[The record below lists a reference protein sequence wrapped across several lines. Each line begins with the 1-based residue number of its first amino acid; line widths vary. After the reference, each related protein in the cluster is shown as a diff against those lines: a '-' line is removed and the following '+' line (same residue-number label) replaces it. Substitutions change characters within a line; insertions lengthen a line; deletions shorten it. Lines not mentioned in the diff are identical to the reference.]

1 MRRHLWFLMLGLVV
15 AASVCTTMGSSER
28 AGLGTSWGE
37 TRESRVYRVDF
48 ERDDGDRPFVVSR
61 LYYDDP
67 DGVRALA
74 RELSPVRRVP
84 AAQGPLRV
92 RLVDDRGLPLP
103 TFWRG
108 GMVLVEGRRGQ
119 RYAIEIGNG
128 SLGRIEAVATVD
140 GLDVMDGERGSFA
153 KRGYVLG
160 PGETY
165 RVDGFR
171 RSQAAVAA
179 FRFGTV
185 DESYAARTG
194 DDTNVGV
201 VGVAFFAER
210 GAVPPGLDDEA
221 ARRAA
226 ADPFPDRFAQP
237 PPSGGWWET
246 STRPSVEPGPNSP
259 PSEGVEGR
267 SSARAQ
273 APMCAGAGT

>member
-1 MRRHLWFLMLGLVV
+1 MKRHLWFLMLGLVC
-15 AASVCTTMGSSER
+15 AAGACTTLASSEQG
-28 AGLGTSWGE
+28 GLGTSWGE
-37 TRESRVYRVDF
+37 TRESRVHGVDF
-48 ERDDGDRPFVVSR
+48 ERDDGDRPFAVSR
-61 LYYDDP
+61 LYYNDP

-74 RELSPVRRVP
+74 RGLSSVYGGP
-84 AAQGPLRV
+84 AARGPLRV
-92 RLVDDRGLPLP
+92 RLVDERGFPLP

-108 GMVLVEGRRGQ
+108 GMVLVEGRHGQ
-119 RYAIEIGNG
+119 RYAIEICNG
-128 SLGRIEAVATVD
+128 TLDRIEAVATVD
-140 GLDVMDGERGSFA
+140 GLDVMDGEHGSFA

-185 DESYAARTG
+185 DESYAARIG

-221 ARRAA
+221 ARRSA

-237 PPSGGWWET
+237 PPSGGW
-246 STRPSVEPGPNSP
+246 
-259 PSEGVEGR
+259 
-267 SSARAQ
+267 
-273 APMCAGAGT
+273 